1 MNGVQESSAGFGRIR
16 RNSPDSNRLQLT
28 STDEKDSSEE
38 LPAGRPNE
46 TGTAQ
51 SPRTHWKY
59 DRAVLLMLGW
69 LHSAAKRPMSSGASG
84 VRGKFAGT
92 LACGPSDLLGGVPRR
107 RQSLKGLRGRET
119 SAARLQRP
127 AQASQEFELSKWKS
141 RKRRC
146 QPCLRSETE
155 IFRTS
160 DHQNYPVDL
169 ID

>member
-92 LACGPSDLLGGVPRR
+92 LACGPSDLLGG
-107 RQSLKGLRGRET
+107 
-119 SAARLQRP
+119 SAATSKPQRLTRTGDFRGTSP
-127 AQASQEFELSKWKS
+127 KARASF
-141 RKRRC
+141 
-146 QPCLRSETE
+146 PGV
-155 IFRTS
+155 RTF
-160 DHQNYPVDL
+160 
-169 ID
+169 